1 MDRLYT
7 PLWVTGFSVA
17 EASFGLDFAKKYG
30 SRAGWQVLPVF
41 KINLHVKD
49 LALLQQIQV
58 YFNNLAQESGQTC
71 SGRFL
76 VSGDNAL
83 WRVGSIAEL
92 NNVVIPHFDKY
103 PLITQKLADYLL
115 FRDAVKLMSTKQ
127 HLGPGGL
134 DKIVNLKASLNL
146 GLSGELQAVFLIVLK

>member
-1 MDRLYT
+1 MISGLPTAMLITFTSLSEGTNSVRSKPSGSTLH
-7 PLWVTGFSVA
+7 PLWVTGFSDA
-17 EASFGLDFAKKYG
+17 EASFGLGFAKKSG

-49 LALLQQIQV
+49 LAFLQQVQV

-103 PLITQKLADYLL
+103 P
-115 FRDAVKLMSTKQ
+115 
-127 HLGPGGL
+127 
-134 DKIVNLKASLNL
+134 
-146 GLSGELQAVFLIVLK
+146 